1 MSRRLSFWYLFL
13 LPLLLADMRMYFF
26 LCAAVN
32 TVLNALLWFG
42 EHQELSFGL
51 IDI

>member
-1 MSRRLSFWYLFL
+1 MYSF
-13 LPLLLADMRMYFF
+13 LLLADMRMYFF